1 MADAEI
7 NDIREPADFKGIT
20 FSKFKKSDAS
30 KELLSSLINSK
41 IESACYWSAELICA
55 GHYSDL
61 WEIIILFYSKYVHL
75 GNPKIAIYLELRI
88 NHFREIISTG
98 FSELRMRNNEKT
110 RRMFCEIMCV
120 LCDAKRRHS
129 FDNIKIKKNDFDMTQ
144 MTDRFKAPDI
154 HYATEVYL
162 NDDPKELF
170 VAVNELAY
178 NVSLDG
184 KNTINA
190 CYWIEWITEFE
201 TICKNK
207 KDKIKCERRSQIPV
221 DVKMQMNIIWIV
233 WDIFMR
239 EAEKRNK
246 IVNKIIKSLLSLF
259 TLKYSTSC
267 NKRRKYILYFVVSL
281 LCENV
286 NTDEEIIRD
295 KQKEVV
301 SNVIKKI
308 DSIYRQIKINE
319 ISPGTEYLFK
329 DAKASNL
336 EKTIEKLDKMNSF
349 GETFMPR
356 V

>member
-1 MADAEI
+1 
-7 NDIREPADFKGIT
+7 
-20 FSKFKKSDAS
+20 
-30 KELLSSLINSK
+30 
-41 IESACYWSAELICA
+41 
-55 GHYSDL
+55 
-61 WEIIILFYSKYVHL
+61 
-75 GNPKIAIYLELRI
+75 
-88 NHFREIISTG
+88 
-98 FSELRMRNNEKT
+98 
-110 RRMFCEIMCV
+110 
-120 LCDAKRRHS
+120 
-129 FDNIKIKKNDFDMTQ
+129 
-144 MTDRFKAPDI
+144 
-154 HYATEVYL
+154 
-162 NDDPKELF
+162 
-170 VAVNELAY
+170 
-178 NVSLDG
+178 
-184 KNTINA
+184 
-190 CYWIEWITEFE
+190 
-201 TICKNK
+201 
-207 KDKIKCERRSQIPV
+207 
-221 DVKMQMNIIWIV
+221 MQMDIIWIV

-259 TLKYSTSC
+259 TLKYSKCC